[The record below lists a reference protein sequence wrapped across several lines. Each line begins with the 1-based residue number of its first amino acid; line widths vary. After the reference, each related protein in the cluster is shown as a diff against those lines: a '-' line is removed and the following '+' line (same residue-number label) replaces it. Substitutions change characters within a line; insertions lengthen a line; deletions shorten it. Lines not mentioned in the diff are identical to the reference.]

1 MTSSD
6 GSNATAICGGA
17 GRAKPNPPGTFA
29 SPFARLSFV
38 EKADVFRIMDATDGL
53 QLNTDPTPGRERDM
67 HSTCGTFSAF
77 PLSLPSSADGE
88 QPFSQRSSSS
98 WRTLS
103 RDRRRIRAQDANH
116 VRVLTQNMYF
126 GTNFTALNSAAPA
139 QAVSCGR
146 RPRSAGGHWS
156 YKLDQAGLSPSLP
169 SRPR

>member
-1 MTSSD
+1 M
-6 GSNATAICGGA
+6 
-17 GRAKPNPPGTFA
+17 
-29 SPFARLSFV
+29 ARRPHQR
-38 EKADVFRIMDATDGL
+38 E
-53 QLNTDPTPGRERDM
+53 DPTMTLPKVHPTMTLYEQGPGRERDM

-77 PLSLPSSADGE
+77 PPFLPSSADGE

-169 SRPR
+169 SRPEIAVSSLNVGHSIGL